1 MHRNSLGLH
10 AVVGCCFIF
19 TLTLS
24 MAKAV
29 YGMEISPMVTALSID
44 SRPNYQQILI
54 KNNSNVTLPV
64 EIDVNRIQF
73 NPFAVGSSYTVVP
86 ETTPDLLVFPPAI
99 VLAPGAVQS
108 VRVQWLG
115 QKSLP
120 ESQSYFIRFSQ
131 PQLSDDNTNKS
142 GVKIFVHFNA
152 AVHVSASGMKPLLVI
167 KRNSITQQ
175 AANGEKENPS
185 QDKQAKASAL
195 LQFSI
200 DNQGGK
206 YADLNDYRLIITR
219 VDGTELTIQGE
230 ALVAEQTNTFFPPNS
245 KRNLSI
251 HLDRPLSVG
260 FSLALTPIER
270 EP

>member
-29 YGMEISPMVTALSID
+29 YGIEISPMVTALSID
-44 SRPNYQQILI
+44 SRPNYQQILV

-64 EIDVNRIQF
+64 EIDVNRIRF
-73 NPFAVGSSYTVVP
+73 NPFADGASYTVVP
-86 ETTPDLLVFPPAI
+86 DATPDLLVFPPAI

-115 QKSLP
+115 QASLP

-131 PQLSDDNTNKS
+131 PQLVDDNINKS

-152 AVHVSASGMKPLLVI
+152 AVHVSASGLKPLLVI
-167 KRNSITQQ
+167 KRSSITQQ
-175 AANGEKENPS
+175 AASAEKDNPS
-185 QDKQAKASAL
+185 QDKQTKASAL
-195 LQFSI
+195 VQFSI
-200 DNQGGK
+200 DNQGGR
-206 YADLNDYRLIITR
+206 YANLNDYRLIITR
-219 VDGTELTIQGE
+219 VDGTKFDLQGE

-245 KRNLSI
+245 TRNVSI
-251 HLDRPLSVG
+251 HLDKPLSAG
-260 FSLALTPIER
+260 FSLTVTPLVR